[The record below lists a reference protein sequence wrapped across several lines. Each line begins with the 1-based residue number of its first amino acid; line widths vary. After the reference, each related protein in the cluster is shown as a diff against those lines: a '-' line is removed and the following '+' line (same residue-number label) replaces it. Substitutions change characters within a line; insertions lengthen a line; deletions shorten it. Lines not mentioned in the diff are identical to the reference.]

1 MRKVEP
7 APFNVIWG
15 RGLTLTSL
23 PRTKGMASI
32 GISNG
37 VLVSDT
43 GMEATPGQRIHSVE
57 RFNESWL
64 NFCFHNT
71 LLPGSPWHKVLIRVT
86 TAFTENIKESL
97 NNSKERQMIFKLLGN
112 NFVKKHF
119 SEYPNDP
126 SLLHP
131 QNISMVE
138 QERLEKKLKLWLW
151 DQWNKTSEQLGCTTD
166 DGTAEVSPDMTSF
179 VNHTLELAENAMD
192 LCLAEQEA
200 KDKSLF
206 SEMNEEFVSRRSF
219 LRKRTKSV
227 ESKDLHF
234 AIGRTETFPLNSN
247 DGVSGNQ
254 IKPPTLSSA
263 GAEVLGNS
271 ICAIIS
277 LDASTMTSVCNR
289 LNGHLLPRTLRRFI
303 WMDKL
308 LRSEKNLKGENIT
321 IIEKEARRFF
331 GRKLEHRCAELKL
344 RSATRCPISG
354 LIENAVVEKFDNT
367 PSMCPFAT
375 DEDMIQESSKS
386 LNILYV
392 YNGLYEPYLIHWL
405 FPFQIAFRKTPTT
418 DEHPYELFM
427 YLHLL
432 IKNIFPSWLE
442 IFAMAER
449 VMATLQTED
458 MELFNHLQHSFQR
471 NVTFNPKDFLVELI
485 AREREEALKLYSG
498 NHKPQGLHNFYKE
511 QLASPVIFLRKWMGE
526 GFVNS
531 LDLPAVLLIWD
542 QLFMQSWNRNVI
554 ESFCLI
560 LLMLLKE
567 SIMAAENFSAIRQV
581 FLKSGYHLLTADIQ
595 KAWIH
600 LQQGGLLTDI
610 PSMNRVRQRQVHDAF
625 PRLQDLNKLA
635 RNITIH
641 KHLDWD
647 TDEETKSFNSIIPR
661 YQPIPLYCLNR
672 DMNSFNDQFQLV
684 MRRQLTGTVS
694 NENFRRILHFGVK
707 EILLK
712 ILPRDHFSSNIFL
725 EEYNDVKLTVSV
737 HSGSMKLFFKTSS
750 LKPILL
756 EEINKN
762 EALNRDLFLLKFNEL
777 FEFES
782 IDLSDYTLYT
792 ESARKPFVLIK
803 AFYSDGEQ
811 GMRTLGWAKIDAFEQ
826 DLRSSQF
833 VWKPREFSSQLIF
846 HLGKEPDNINECS
859 SSISGLDSNDSSI
872 EFTLYD
878 PTKEIKSTM
887 NHHMQESRKEEELL
901 FMPAWVKHD
910 ESNKLPTPTTVQEPF
925 ILCIDALHYMPD
937 CATIVKVSAKILN
950 SGTQSVSEIITF
962 PDVYSSARN
971 PVFNVCKTI
980 SPGDGKQNVNT
991 YVLFQVTTVDNQ
1003 YGKVAVIGNCILCVF
1018 NKDGKLNVGG
1028 FQLKLRTGVPYK
1040 KLQSLNP
1047 PDLSTYPA
1055 FPCCTL
1061 LVRLLPNTEHL
1072 EPMANYIS
1080 GYYFTD
1086 DAKPTRSELRIIS
1099 TFQKDVLF
1107 PKSVKDM
1114 AEHLMKK
1121 EQSQAMP
1128 ENQLKDW
1135 YEARLGDKSSLEEPS
1150 LVDCN
1155 THNVVRY
1162 HQQSG
1167 LCVRIK
1173 QAFGLE
1179 ANGVYVNA
1187 FARILK
1193 GTQSKELPELPQH
1206 WGGEEKLL
1214 TQQHD
1219 FTSLQRSPRWI
1230 DSSVVLHPYLDVN
1243 SVLLVQIFGM
1253 AATYIP
1259 HPSNDQ
1265 CGQVISNNG
1274 QEINL
1279 QAPLGWTIFP
1289 LFDRQYVNSGIHS
1302 APLFQGL
1309 PNAAFLQS
1317 VSVMSVKEAIKEGLK
1332 KKTISIAKGYGSAT
1346 VELWDGHY
1354 FEEEHPAL
1362 PVIND
1367 LLAVINIKKFLATQM
1382 SKKGKEMSMLIIES
1396 LDKKQRKLTR
1406 NSPEYQQ
1413 HQRFYEEAMGEKF
1426 YDLIEMALLNA
1437 GYGPL

>member
-1 MRKVEP
+1 
-7 APFNVIWG
+7 
-15 RGLTLTSL
+15 
-23 PRTKGMASI
+23 
-32 GISNG
+32 
-37 VLVSDT
+37 
-43 GMEATPGQRIHSVE
+43 
-57 RFNESWL
+57 
-64 NFCFHNT
+64 
-71 LLPGSPWHKVLIRVT
+71 
-86 TAFTENIKESL
+86 
-97 NNSKERQMIFKLLGN
+97 
-112 NFVKKHF
+112 
-119 SEYPNDP
+119 
-126 SLLHP
+126 
-131 QNISMVE
+131 
-138 QERLEKKLKLWLW
+138 
-151 DQWNKTSEQLGCTTD
+151 
-166 DGTAEVSPDMTSF
+166 MTSF
-179 VNHTLELAENAMD
+179 VNHTFELAENAMD

-234 AIGRTETFPLNSN
+234 AIDRTETLNSN

-308 LRSEKNLKGENIT
+308 LRSEKNLKGENII

-485 AREREEALKLYSG
+485 AREREEALKLYSS

-567 SIMAAENFSAIRQV
+567 SIMAADNFSAIRQV

-625 PRLQDLNKLA
+625 PRLQ
-635 RNITIH
+635 
-641 KHLDWD
+641 
-647 TDEETKSFNSIIPR
+647 
-661 YQPIPLYCLNR
+661 
-672 DMNSFNDQFQLV
+672 
-684 MRRQLTGTVS
+684 GTVS

-1003 YGKVAVIGNCILCVF
+1003 SGKVAVIGNCILCVF

-1155 THNVVRY
+1155 MHNVVRY

-1179 ANGVYVNA
+1179 ADGVYVNA

-1289 LFDRQYVNSGIHS
+1289 LFDRYCIH
-1302 APLFQGL
+1302 
-1309 PNAAFLQS
+1309 
-1317 VSVMSVKEAIKEGLK
+1317 
-1332 KKTISIAKGYGSAT
+1332 
-1346 VELWDGHY
+1346 
-1354 FEEEHPAL
+1354 
-1362 PVIND
+1362 
-1367 LLAVINIKKFLATQM
+1367 
-1382 SKKGKEMSMLIIES
+1382 
-1396 LDKKQRKLTR
+1396 
-1406 NSPEYQQ
+1406 
-1413 HQRFYEEAMGEKF
+1413 
-1426 YDLIEMALLNA
+1426 
-1437 GYGPL
+1437 

>member
-1 MRKVEP
+1 
-7 APFNVIWG
+7 
-15 RGLTLTSL
+15 
-23 PRTKGMASI
+23 
-32 GISNG
+32 
-37 VLVSDT
+37 
-43 GMEATPGQRIHSVE
+43 
-57 RFNESWL
+57 
-64 NFCFHNT
+64 
-71 LLPGSPWHKVLIRVT
+71 
-86 TAFTENIKESL
+86 
-97 NNSKERQMIFKLLGN
+97 
-112 NFVKKHF
+112 
-119 SEYPNDP
+119 
-126 SLLHP
+126 
-131 QNISMVE
+131 
-138 QERLEKKLKLWLW
+138 
-151 DQWNKTSEQLGCTTD
+151 
-166 DGTAEVSPDMTSF
+166 MTSF
-179 VNHTLELAENAMD
+179 VNHTFELAENAMD

-234 AIGRTETFPLNSN
+234 AIDRTETLNSN

-308 LRSEKNLKGENIT
+308 LRSEKNLKGENII

-485 AREREEALKLYSG
+485 AREREEALKLYSS

-567 SIMAAENFSAIRQV
+567 SIMAADNFSAIRQV

-610 PSMNRVRQRQVHDAF
+610 PSMNR
-625 PRLQDLNKLA
+625 
-635 RNITIH
+635 
-641 KHLDWD
+641 
-647 TDEETKSFNSIIPR
+647 
-661 YQPIPLYCLNR
+661 
-672 DMNSFNDQFQLV
+672 
-684 MRRQLTGTVS
+684 
-694 NENFRRILHFGVK
+694 
-707 EILLK
+707 
-712 ILPRDHFSSNIFL
+712 IFL

-811 GMRTLGWAKIDAFEQ
+811 
-826 DLRSSQF
+826 
-833 VWKPREFSSQLIF
+833 
-846 HLGKEPDNINECS
+846 
-859 SSISGLDSNDSSI
+859 DSNDSSI

-1003 YGKVAVIGNCILCVF
+1003 SGKVAVIGNCILCVF

-1155 THNVVRY
+1155 MHNVVRY

-1179 ANGVYVNA
+1179 ADGVYVNA

-1289 LFDRQYVNSGIHS
+1289 LFDRYCIH
-1302 APLFQGL
+1302 
-1309 PNAAFLQS
+1309 
-1317 VSVMSVKEAIKEGLK
+1317 
-1332 KKTISIAKGYGSAT
+1332 
-1346 VELWDGHY
+1346 
-1354 FEEEHPAL
+1354 
-1362 PVIND
+1362 
-1367 LLAVINIKKFLATQM
+1367 
-1382 SKKGKEMSMLIIES
+1382 
-1396 LDKKQRKLTR
+1396 
-1406 NSPEYQQ
+1406 
-1413 HQRFYEEAMGEKF
+1413 
-1426 YDLIEMALLNA
+1426 
-1437 GYGPL
+1437 